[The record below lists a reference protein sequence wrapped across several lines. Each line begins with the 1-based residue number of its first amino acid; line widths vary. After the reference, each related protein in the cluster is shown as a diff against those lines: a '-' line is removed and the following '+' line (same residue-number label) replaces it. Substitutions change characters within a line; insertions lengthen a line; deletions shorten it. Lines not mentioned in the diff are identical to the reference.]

1 MPVRVYLA
9 DDHPIFL
16 EALASAIRERAD
28 MVLAGEARTGPDA
41 LAGIREL
48 QPDVALL
55 DMRLRDLIGLDV
67 LELAVAEGTRTRFVF
82 LSAHVDSELVYAA
95 LAAGAAGY
103 LSKEMDREIIWE
115 AIVAVA
121 AGEHFLSSDVQR
133 ELADAIRR
141 RDAHERPSLTA
152 RERTVL
158 ALAAEGNST
167 REIARRLGGASAT
180 VKPHRQTISQKLT
193 PPDRASAVAVA
204 TRRGMLKGG
213 TCSSGRARR
222 FSAREPRAGDR
233 RYP

>member
-67 LELAVAEGTRTRFVF
+67 LELAVAAGTRTRFVF
-82 LSAHVDSELVYAA
+82 LSAPVDSELVYAA
-95 LAAGAAGY
+95 LAAGPARAPPAAGPAGY

-158 ALAAEGNST
+158 ALAADGNST
-167 REIARRLGGASAT
+167 REIARRLGVASAT
-180 VKPHRQTISQKLT
+180 VKTHLQSIYHKLDT
-193 PPDRASAVAVA
+193 PDRASAVAVA
-204 TRRGMLKGG
+204 IRRGMLK
-213 TCSSGRARR
+213 
-222 FSAREPRAGDR
+222 
-233 RYP
+233 

>member
-1 MPVRVYLA
+1 MPVRVFLA

-95 LAAGAAGY
+95 LAGGPPGCV
-103 LSKEMDREIIWE
+103 LE
-115 AIVAVA
+115 AV
-121 AGEHFLSSDVQR
+121 
-133 ELADAIRR
+133 
-141 RDAHERPSLTA
+141 
-152 RERTVL
+152 
-158 ALAAEGNST
+158 
-167 REIARRLGGASAT
+167 
-180 VKPHRQTISQKLT
+180 
-193 PPDRASAVAVA
+193 DRA
-204 TRRGMLKGG
+204 G
-213 TCSSGRARR
+213 
-222 FSAREPRAGDR
+222 
-233 RYP
+233 